1 MRKFE
6 KLDSVD
12 RRILHE
18 VQIDG
23 RIAFI
28 DLADKVGLSKSPCL
42 KRLRLL
48 EKEGYIKGYRAVLD
62 AYKVSQGHLVYVQ
75 VKLKSTNRESLQR
88 FNRAVQDVKEI
99 MSCDM
104 MSGGYD
110 YLLKIRTRDMYA
122 YREVL
127 GDIISVLPGIAQSS
141 SFPLMEQ
148 VKETSVL
155 FVEQK

>member
-6 KLDSVD
+6 KLDSID
-12 RRILHE
+12 RKILQE
-18 VQIDG
+18 IQIDG

-42 KRLRLL
+42 KRLRVL

-62 AYKVSQGHLVYVQ
+62 AHKVWQGHLVYVQ
-75 VKLKSTNRESLQR
+75 VKLKNTNRESLQT

-122 YREVL
+122 CLLYTSPSPRDQR
-127 GDIISVLPGIAQSS
+127 GSRMPSS
-141 SFPLMEQ
+141 A
-148 VKETSVL
+148 
-155 FVEQK
+155 